1 MIKTYKEKIQIVPQI
16 NSPKWLKRMVRLDI
30 DRLSLLNVIGLLEL
44 VLRHPALPDATRE
57 KAVKTGRTFASC
69 LLDDGLII
77 PDRVRESWESTFN
90 MKIEPERDRI
100 IPGLTDQEGRP
111 WK

>member
-1 MIKTYKEKIQIVPQI
+1 MKTYKGRIQIISRV
-16 NSPKWLKRMVRLDI
+16 NSPKWLKRAVRLDI

-44 VLRHPALPDATRE
+44 VLRHPDLPDSTRQ
-57 KAVKTGRTFASC
+57 KAIKTGRTFASC

-77 PDRVRESWESTFN
+77 PDRVRESWEASFE
-90 MKIEPERDRI
+90 MSIKPPQRI
-100 IPGLTDQEGRP
+100 LFPALTDSEGRP